1 MGKEGRLREGR
12 KGSESRKGK
21 EWEFIGDF
29 EVGWDLVQHRG
40 EAQRRY
46 TLFNK
51 VMLTICFHFHNLLSF
66 SERES

>member
-1 MGKEGRLREGR
+1 VGKEGRLRER
-12 KGSESRKGK
+12 RMESDSRKGK
-21 EWEFIGDF
+21 GWEFIGDV

-40 EAQRRY
+40 GAHRRY

-51 VMLTICFHFHNLLSF
+51 GMLTICFHFHNLLSF